1 MNTHRVHLA
10 ATGAT
15 LVEKLLGL
23 GDGELQAVE
32 RGWSPSA
39 SATCHRGDAP
49 VVHLIEQGFEV
60 PDRLQEGVAI
70 GPL

>member
-32 RGWSPSA
+32 SGWSPSA
-39 SATCHRGDAP
+39 SASCRRGDAP
-49 VVHLIEQGFEV
+49 VAHLIEQGFEV